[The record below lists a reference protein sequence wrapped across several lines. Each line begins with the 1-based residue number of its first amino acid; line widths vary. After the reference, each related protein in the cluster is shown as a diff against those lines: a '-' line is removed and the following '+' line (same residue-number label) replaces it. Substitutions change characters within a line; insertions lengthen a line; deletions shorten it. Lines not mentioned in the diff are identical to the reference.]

1 MRDEAMAFIRRAYS
15 VLIMFDFS
23 NKILE
28 NEYNENHKQ

>member
-1 MRDEAMAFIRRAYS
+1 MRDEAMAFRRAYS

-23 NKILE
+23 KKMLE

>member
-23 NKILE
+23 KKMIENDYRENNK
-28 NEYNENHKQ
+28 Q